1 MLARFAEFCWLQ
13 ARCTHAHR
21 VCRDESII
29 RAIGPFAGIAYVVV
43 IIAVALLPET
53 RGKQLAVY
61 D

>member
-1 MLARFAEFCWLQ
+1 MARAVL
-13 ARCTHAHR
+13 
-21 VCRDESII
+21 D
-29 RAIGPFAGIAYVVV
+29 RAGAGIADVVV